1 MFYTN
6 DPGQPA
12 ATLRRK
18 VARYLDDRGI
28 PYTLSEREDASGLS
42 RLSSREPRLELTLTG
57 SDVLISMWDVLGRDG
72 SRRGTFWTM
81 TSHGGRDVA
90 PFAQGRGCVQGERA
104 LAVALADLIA
114 DADSAEEA

>member
-1 MFYTN
+1 MIYSN
-6 DPGQPA
+6 NPGQPA
-12 ATLRRK
+12 ETLRRK

-72 SRRGTFWTM
+72 SRRVTFWTM

-90 PFAQGRGCVQGERA
+90 PFAQGRGCATGENA
-104 LAVALADLIA
+104 LALELEDLVT
-114 DADSAEEA
+114 DSLGRA